1 MAYVIAGFGVPVI
14 AIFEYIGF
22 YQKYTNAISFFDMVW
37 KRASK
42 LPKVLTAVE
51 FSCFSVLFVAS
62 VVFSGGGIDA
72 KSGNDI
78 FQKHEQNDNLLF
90 LINL

>member
-1 MAYVIAGFGVPVI
+1 MLLRSYMD
-14 AIFEYIGF
+14 
-22 YQKYTNAISFFDMVW
+22 DMVC
-37 KRASK
+37 KRASE

-51 FSCFSVLFVAS
+51 FSCVSVLFVAS

-78 FQKHEQNDNLLF
+78 F
-90 LINL
+90 